1 MKRIKIAL
9 LISIIYLFISCN
21 KSGLIIYKINGFTM
35 GTTYSIKI
43 SNYNLSFKP
52 DLKSLKISVDDEL
65 KRINEIFSTYI
76 PDSDISKFNSY
87 KKTDWFKTSEELINL
102 VDIALNISK
111 QSDGYYDITVGPL
124 VNLWGFGPKNP
135 MREVPKK
142 SVINDLLKIVGY
154 KRIKVNKKLNQ
165 IRKEIPDIY
174 IDLSSI
180 AKGYGVDKIS
190 DLLLKK
196 GFKNF
201 LVEIGGEVKTNGV
214 KSERDDWL
222 VGIAS
227 PNNGFSINKV
237 IKLKNMSMATSGD
250 YRNYFEKNG
259 IRYSHTINPKTGYPI
274 RHKLASVSVVNKSCT
289 LADAYATAI
298 DVMGEEKGMKFANK
312 NKLAVYMI
320 LRKNKGFIVTYSE
333 CFEEYLQHD

>member
-1 MKRIKIAL
+1 MNRNKFVL
-9 LISIIYLFISCN
+9 LIFIFFLIIGCN
-21 KSGLIIYKINGFTM
+21 NNDLIIYKINGFTM

-43 SNYNLSFKP
+43 SNFDLSYKP
-52 DLKSLKISVDDEL
+52 DLKMLKINIDNEL
-65 KRINEIFSTYI
+65 KRINKIFSTYI
-76 PDSDISKFNSY
+76 LDSDISKFNSY
-87 KKTDWFKTSEELINL
+87 KKTDWFETSEELVNL

-124 VNLWGFGPKNP
+124 VNLWGFGPKKVVK
-135 MREVPKK
+135 EVPKK
-142 SVINDLLKIVGY
+142 SVIDRLLKIIGY
-154 KRIKVNKKLNQ
+154 KKIKVNKDSNQ

-180 AKGYGVDKIS
+180 AKGYGVDKVS

-201 LVEIGGEVKTNGV
+201 LVEIGGEVKTNGI
-214 KSERDDWL
+214 KSERDEWL

-227 PNNGFSINKV
+227 PKNGFSINKV
-237 IKLKNMSMATSGD
+237 IRLKNMSMATSGD

-274 RHKLASVSVVNKSCT
+274 KHKLASVSVINKSCT

-298 DVMGEEKGMKFANK
+298 DVMGEKKGLSFANK

-320 LRKNKGFIVTYSE
+320 LRKNDEFIVAYSDY
-333 CFEEYLQHD
+333 FKEYLQHN